1 MANQPNQKLKIL
13 RILQML
19 FEQTDST
26 HGITTQEIIDN
37 LAMQGIS
44 AERKS
49 IYRDMKV
56 LEQFGLAVKSSD
68 KKWRLTERPLQLEE
82 LIMLVDAVQSAPF
95 LTEEITDEL
104 IGRIQRL
111 ASRNQRVML
120 ERRIDVPSRIKMQN
134 QSVLE
139 NLDIIQQAMRQKR
152 KVAFKYFSYN
162 IKKQKELRRD
172 AHEYVLTPIRLIYA
186 DEFYYMIV
194 FSDHY
199 ADMEGHYAFNP
210 YRVDRMVDVHVSD
223 EPATK
228 DPRIANY
235 TTEDHLSP
243 SFGIY
248 AAKKVPVILEFDQ
261 EAMNPIIDKFG
272 INAVIFEKKRG
283 RARARVKAPLSP
295 QFYGWLL
302 QLGPLVKLISP
313 TEAVNEFNALLDQTL
328 NRYKNAYSICSEA
341 ARKIIT
347 QEQFLELVD
356 YIKEKLEVHIDA
368 ERNGILFETETE
380 FTRVAWLAAEQWLAK
395 QGIDNGMPHHP
406 PQPIEKIISGRK
418 HAHYFASISTTRYQA
433 YGQILGEA
441 IIALNPINFAAEEY
455 RASFT
460 NTFELYDQEWG
471 NGFVFNILPLMN
483 KWERIDPIET
493 DTLHA
498 TISRCYLPHG
508 AYYELQCNRYSK
520 PLYDDED
527 NASDAAPTA
536 DSLIC
541 ERVFFADPNH
551 GIPKTELQPW
561 SGTCKAN
568 GGYKAA
574 LRHWQR
580 NAYRYAFTD
589 LPLSASK
596 QTAEQA
602 TKHRSRTSKK
612 KQ

>member
-1 MANQPNQKLKIL
+1 
-13 RILQML
+13 
-19 FEQTDST
+19 
-26 HGITTQEIIDN
+26 
-37 LAMQGIS
+37 
-44 AERKS
+44 
-49 IYRDMKV
+49 
-56 LEQFGLAVKSSD
+56 
-68 KKWRLTERPLQLEE
+68 
-82 LIMLVDAVQSAPF
+82 
-95 LTEEITDEL
+95 
-104 IGRIQRL
+104 
-111 ASRNQRVML
+111 
-120 ERRIDVPSRIKMQN
+120 
-134 QSVLE
+134 
-139 NLDIIQQAMRQKR
+139 
-152 KVAFKYFSYN
+152 
-162 IKKQKELRRD
+162 
-172 AHEYVLTPIRLIYA
+172 
-186 DEFYYMIV
+186 MIV

-235 TTEDHLSP
+235 TTEEHLSP

-248 AAKKVPVILEFDQ
+248 AAKKVPIELEFDQ

-272 INAVIFEKKRG
+272 VNAVVFKKKRG
-283 RARARVKAPLSP
+283 RARAYVKAPLSP

-313 TEAVNEFNALLDQTL
+313 TEAVDEFNALLEQTL

-341 ARKIIT
+341 ARKVIT
-347 QEQFLELVD
+347 QEQFLDLVNHVKD
-356 YIKEKLEVHIDA
+356 KVETHIAA
-368 ERNGILFETETE
+368 ERNGALFETETQ
-380 FTRVAWLAAEQWLAK
+380 FNTIAWLAAEQWLAK
-395 QGIDNGMPHHP
+395 QGINNGMPHHP
-406 PQPIEKIISGRK
+406 PQPIEKIISGKK
-418 HAHYFASISTTRYQA
+418 HAHYFASVNTTYYQA

-460 NTFELYDQEWG
+460 DTFKLYDQEWG
-471 NGFVFNILPLMN
+471 NGFVFNILPRIN

-493 DTLHA
+493 DTLHT

-508 AYYELQCNRYSK
+508 AYYELQRNRNSK

-541 ERVFFADPNH
+541 ERAFFADPNH

-561 SGTCKAN
+561 SGTCTAN
-568 GGYKAA
+568 GGHKAA

-589 LPLSASK
+589 LPFS
-596 QTAEQA
+596 TPER
-602 TKHRSRTSKK
+602 TTERPIKHHSRKSRK

>member
-1 MANQPNQKLKIL
+1 MANQPHQKLKTL

-26 HGITTQEIIDN
+26 HGLTTQEIIDN
-37 LAMQGIS
+37 LAAQGIP
-44 AERKS
+44 AERKA
-49 IYRDMKV
+49 IYRDIEILK
-56 LEQFGLAVKSSD
+56 QFGLAIEHPND
-68 KKWRLTERPLQLEE
+68 RWRLTERPLQLEE
-82 LIMLVDAVQSAPF
+82 LIMLVDAVQSSPF
-95 LTEEITDEL
+95 LTEEITDDL
-104 IGRIQRL
+104 IGRIQQL
-111 ASRNQRVML
+111 ASRNQRALL

-139 NLDIIQQAMRQKR
+139 NLDIIQQAMREKR

-162 IKKQKELRRD
+162 IDKKKELRRD
-172 AHEYVLTPIRLIYA
+172 GHEYILTPIRLIYA

-235 TTEDHLSP
+235 TTEEHLSP

-248 AAKKVPVILEFDQ
+248 AAKKVPIELEFDQ

-272 INAVIFEKKRG
+272 VNAVVFKKKRG
-283 RARARVKAPLSP
+283 RARAYVKAPLSP

-313 TEAVNEFNALLDQTL
+313 TEAVDEFNALLEQTL

-341 ARKIIT
+341 ARKVIT
-347 QEQFLELVD
+347 QEQFLDLVNHVKD
-356 YIKEKLEVHIDA
+356 KVETHIA
-368 ERNGILFETETE
+368 TERNGALFETETQ
-380 FTRVAWLAAEQWLAK
+380 FNTIAWLAAEQWLAK
-395 QGIDNGMPHHP
+395 QGINNGMPHHP
-406 PQPIEKIISGRK
+406 PQPIEKIISGKK
-418 HAHYFASISTTRYQA
+418 HAHYFASVNTTHYQA

-455 RASFT
+455 LASFT
-460 NTFELYDQEWG
+460 DTFKLYDQEWG
-471 NGFVFNILPLMN
+471 NGFVFNILPRIN

-493 DTLHA
+493 DTLHT
-498 TISRCYLPHG
+498 TISQCYLPHG
-508 AYYELQCNRYSK
+508 AYYELQRNHNSK

-541 ERVFFADPNH
+541 ERAFFADPNH

-580 NAYRYAFTD
+580 NAYRYTFTD
-589 LPLSASK
+589 LPFS
-596 QTAEQA
+596 TPER
-602 TKHRSRTSKK
+602 TTERPIKHHSRKSRK

>member
-1 MANQPNQKLKIL
+1 MANQPHQKLKIL

-26 HGITTQEIIDN
+26 HGLTTQEIVDN
-37 LAMQGIS
+37 LAAQGIP
-44 AERKS
+44 AERKA
-49 IYRDMKV
+49 IYRDMDI
-56 LEQFGLAVKSSD
+56 LEQFGLAIDNPD

-104 IGRIQRL
+104 IGRIQQL
-111 ASRNQRVML
+111 ASLNQRAL
-120 ERRIDVPSRIKMQN
+120 LKRRIDVPSRVKMQN

-139 NLDIIQQAMRQKR
+139 NLDIIQQAMREKR

-162 IKKQKELRRD
+162 MDKKKELRRD
-172 AHEYVLTPIRLIYA
+172 GHEYLLTPIRLIYA

-235 TTEDHLSP
+235 ITEDHLSP

-248 AAKKVPVILEFDQ
+248 AAKKVPIELEFDQ

-272 INAVIFEKKRG
+272 VNAVVFKKKRG
-283 RARARVKAPLSP
+283 RARAYVKAPLSP

-313 TEAVNEFNALLDQTL
+313 TEAVNEFNVLLDQTL

-356 YIKEKLEVHIDA
+356 YIKEKLEVHIDT
-368 ERNGILFETETE
+368 ERNGVLFETEAE
-380 FTRVAWLAAEQWLAK
+380 FARVAWLAAEQWLAK
-395 QGIDNGMPHHP
+395 QGIDDGMPHHP
-406 PQPIEKIISGRK
+406 PKPIEANRGARRHTIYIGT
-418 HAHYFASISTTRYQA
+418 INTDRYLA

-441 IIALNPINFAAEEY
+441 IIALNPINFAADEH
-455 RASFT
+455 RTSFT

-471 NGFVFNILPLMN
+471 KGFIFETLPRTN
-483 KWERIDPIET
+483 KWEIIDRKET
-493 DTLHA
+493 DAIHT
-498 TISRCYLPHG
+498 TISLFSLPGG
-508 AYYELQCNRYSK
+508 AYYELQRDRTRT
-520 PLYDDED
+520 PLSGDGD

-541 ERVFFADPNH
+541 ERIFFADPNH

-561 SGTCKAN
+561 SGTHKGN
-568 GGYKAA
+568 GGFKAA

-589 LPLSASK
+589 LPLD
-596 QTAEQA
+596 TPEQA
-602 TKHRSRTSKK
+602 AKRTTKHPNHTPKK
-612 KQ
+612 VQ

>member
-1 MANQPNQKLKIL
+1 MANQPHQKLKIL

-19 FEQTDST
+19 FEQTDNT
-26 HGITTQEIIDN
+26 HGLTTQEIVDN
-37 LAMQGIS
+37 LAAQGIP
-44 AERKS
+44 AERKA
-49 IYRDMKV
+49 IYRDMDV
-56 LEQFGLAVKSSD
+56 LEQFGLAIDNPD

-82 LIMLVDAVQSAPF
+82 LIMLVDAVQSSPF

-104 IGRIQRL
+104 IGRIQQL
-111 ASRNQRVML
+111 ASRNQRSLL
-120 ERRIDVPSRIKMQN
+120 ERRIDVPSRVKMQN

-139 NLDIIQQAMRQKR
+139 NLDIIQQAMREKR
-152 KVAFKYFSYN
+152 KVTFKYFSYN
-162 IKKQKELRRD
+162 IDKKKELRRD
-172 AHEYVLTPIRLIYA
+172 GQEYILTPIRLIYA

-235 TTEDHLSP
+235 ITEEHLSL

-248 AAKKVPVILEFDQ
+248 AAKKVPIELEFDQ

-272 INAVIFEKKRG
+272 VNAVVFKKKRG
-283 RARARVKAPLSP
+283 RARAYVKAPLSP

-313 TEAVNEFNALLDQTL
+313 TEAVDEFNVLLEQTF

-341 ARKIIT
+341 ARKVIT
-347 QEQFLELVD
+347 QEQFLDLVSH
-356 YIKEKLEVHIDA
+356 IKEKLEAHITT
-368 ERNGILFETETE
+368 ERNSALFETETE
-380 FTRVAWLAAEQWLAK
+380 FTRVALLAAEQWLTK
-395 QGIDNGMPHHP
+395 QSIDNGMPHRP

-418 HAHYFASISTTRYQA
+418 HAHYFASISTIRYQA

-455 RASFT
+455 RALFT
-460 NTFELYDQEWG
+460 DTFELYDQEWG
-471 NGFVFNILPLMN
+471 NGFIFNILPLIN

-493 DTLHA
+493 N
-498 TISRCYLPHG
+498 TIHTTIHRLSLPHG
-508 AYYELQCNRYSK
+508 AYYELQRNRYSK
-520 PLYDDED
+520 PLYNDEN
-527 NASDAAPTA
+527 NASNAAPTA
-536 DSLIC
+536 DSLIR

-589 LPLSASK
+589 LPFS
-596 QTAEQA
+596 TPERA
-602 TKHRSRTSKK
+602 TERPIKHHSRKSKK

>member
-1 MANQPNQKLKIL
+1 MANQPYQKLKTL

-26 HGITTQEIIDN
+26 HGLTTQEIVDN
-37 LAMQGIS
+37 LAAQGIP
-44 AERKS
+44 AERKA
-49 IYRDMKV
+49 IYRDIEILK
-56 LEQFGLAVKSSD
+56 QFGLAIEHPND
-68 KKWRLTERPLQLEE
+68 RWRLTERPLQLEE

-95 LTEEITDEL
+95 LTEEITDDL
-104 IGRIQRL
+104 IGRIQQL
-111 ASRNQRVML
+111 ASRDQRALL

-134 QSVLE
+134 QNVLE
-139 NLDIIQQAMRQKR
+139 NLDIIQQAMREKR

-162 IKKQKELRRD
+162 IKKEKELRRD
-172 AHEYVLTPIRLIYA
+172 GQEYVLTPIRLIYA

-210 YRVDRMVDVHVSD
+210 YRVDRMVEVRVSD

-235 TTEDHLSP
+235 ITEDHLSP

-248 AAKKVPVILEFDQ
+248 AAKKVPIELEFDQ

-272 INAVIFEKKRG
+272 VNAVVFKKKRG
-283 RARARVKAPLSP
+283 RARAYVKAPLSP

-313 TEAVNEFNALLDQTL
+313 TEAVNEFNALLNQTL

-347 QEQFLELVD
+347 QEQFLELVNHV
-356 YIKEKLEVHIDA
+356 KEKVETHIA
-368 ERNGILFETETE
+368 TERNGALFETETE
-380 FTRVAWLAAEQWLAK
+380 FSTIAWLAAEQWLAK
-395 QGIDNGMPHHP
+395 QGINNGMPHHP
-406 PQPIEKIISGRK
+406 PQPIEKNISGKK
-418 HAHYFASISTTRYQA
+418 HAHYFASVNTTYYPA

-455 RASFT
+455 RASFID
-460 NTFELYDQEWG
+460 TFELYDQEWG
-471 NGFVFNILPLMN
+471 NGFVFDILPRIN

-493 DTLHA
+493 DTLHT
-498 TISRCYLPHG
+498 TISRCYLPQG
-508 AYYELQCNRYSK
+508 AYYELQRNRNSK

-541 ERVFFADPNH
+541 ERAFFADPNH

-589 LPLSASK
+589 LPFS
-596 QTAEQA
+596 TPER
-602 TKHRSRTSKK
+602 TTERPIKHHSRKSRK

>member
-1 MANQPNQKLKIL
+1 MANQPHQKLKTL

-26 HGITTQEIIDN
+26 HGLTTQEIIDN
-37 LAMQGIS
+37 LAAQGIP
-44 AERKS
+44 AERKA
-49 IYRDMKV
+49 IYRDIEILK
-56 LEQFGLAVKSSD
+56 QFGLAIDNPD

-82 LIMLVDAVQSAPF
+82 LIMLVDAVQSSPF

-104 IGRIQRL
+104 IDRIQQL
-111 ASRNQRVML
+111 ASLNQRALL

-139 NLDIIQQAMRQKR
+139 NLDIIQQAMREKR

-162 IKKQKELRRD
+162 IDKKKELRRD
-172 AHEYVLTPIRLIYA
+172 GHEYILTPIRLIYA

-235 TTEDHLSP
+235 ITEEHLSP

-248 AAKKVPVILEFDQ
+248 AAKKVPIELEFDQ

-272 INAVIFEKKRG
+272 VDAVVFKKKRG
-283 RARARVKAPLSP
+283 RARAYVKAPLSP

-313 TEAVNEFNALLDQTL
+313 TEAVNEFNALLEQTF

-341 ARKIIT
+341 ARKVIT
-347 QEQFLELVD
+347 QEQFLDLVNHV
-356 YIKEKLEVHIDA
+356 KEKVETHIA
-368 ERNGILFETETE
+368 TERNGTLFETETE
-380 FTRVAWLAAEQWLAK
+380 FSTIAWLAAEQWLAK
-395 QGIDNGMPHHP
+395 QGINNGMPHHP
-406 PQPIEKIISGRK
+406 PQPIEKIISGKK
-418 HAHYFASISTTRYQA
+418 HAHYFASVNTTHYQA

-460 NTFELYDQEWG
+460 DTFKLYDQEWG
-471 NGFVFNILPLMN
+471 NGFVFNILPRIN

-493 DTLHA
+493 DTLHT
-498 TISRCYLPHG
+498 TISRCYFPHG
-508 AYYELQCNRYSK
+508 AYYELQRNRNSK

-541 ERVFFADPNH
+541 ERAFFADPNH

-589 LPLSASK
+589 LPFS
-596 QTAEQA
+596 TPER
-602 TKHRSRTSKK
+602 TTERPIKHHSRKSRK

>member
-1 MANQPNQKLKIL
+1 MANQPHQKLKTL

-26 HGITTQEIIDN
+26 HGLTTQEIVDN
-37 LAMQGIS
+37 LAAQGIP
-44 AERKS
+44 AERKA
-49 IYRDMKV
+49 IYRDIEILK
-56 LEQFGLAVKSSD
+56 QFGLAIEHPND
-68 KKWRLTERPLQLEE
+68 RWRLTERLLQLEE

-104 IGRIQRL
+104 IGRIQQL
-111 ASRNQRVML
+111 ASRDQRALL

-134 QSVLE
+134 QNVLE
-139 NLDIIQQAMRQKR
+139 NLDIIQQAMREKR

-162 IKKQKELRRD
+162 IKKEKELRRD
-172 AHEYVLTPIRLIYA
+172 GQEYVLTPIRLIYA

-210 YRVDRMVDVHVSD
+210 YRVDRMVEVRVSD

-235 TTEDHLSP
+235 ITEDHLSP

-248 AAKKVPVILEFDQ
+248 AAKKVPIELEFDQ

-272 INAVIFEKKRG
+272 VNAVVFKKKRG
-283 RARARVKAPLSP
+283 RARAYVKAPLSP

-313 TEAVNEFNALLDQTL
+313 TEAVDEFNALLEQTL

-341 ARKIIT
+341 ARKVIT
-347 QEQFLELVD
+347 QEQFLELVNHVKD
-356 YIKEKLEVHIDA
+356 KVETHIA
-368 ERNGILFETETE
+368 TERNGALFETETQ
-380 FTRVAWLAAEQWLAK
+380 FNTIAWLAAEQWLAK
-395 QGIDNGMPHHP
+395 QGINNGMPHHP
-406 PQPIEKIISGRK
+406 PQPIEKIISGKK
-418 HAHYFASISTTRYQA
+418 HAHYFASVNTTHYQA

-441 IIALNPINFAAEEY
+441 IIALNPINFTAEEY

-460 NTFELYDQEWG
+460 DTFKLYDQEWG
-471 NGFVFNILPLMN
+471 NGFVFNILPRIN

-493 DTLHA
+493 DTLHT

-508 AYYELQCNRYSK
+508 AYYELQRNRNSK

-541 ERVFFADPNH
+541 ERAFFADPNH

-589 LPLSASK
+589 LPFS
-596 QTAEQA
+596 TPER
-602 TKHRSRTSKK
+602 TTERPIKHHSRKSRK

>member
-1 MANQPNQKLKIL
+1 
-13 RILQML
+13 
-19 FEQTDST
+19 
-26 HGITTQEIIDN
+26 
-37 LAMQGIS
+37 
-44 AERKS
+44 
-49 IYRDMKV
+49 
-56 LEQFGLAVKSSD
+56 
-68 KKWRLTERPLQLEE
+68 
-82 LIMLVDAVQSAPF
+82 
-95 LTEEITDEL
+95 
-104 IGRIQRL
+104 
-111 ASRNQRVML
+111 ASLNQRALL

-134 QSVLE
+134 QNVLE
-139 NLDIIQQAMRQKR
+139 NLDIIQQAMREKR

-162 IKKQKELRRD
+162 MDKEKELRRD
-172 AHEYVLTPIRLIYA
+172 GHEYILTPIRLIYA

-235 TTEDHLSP
+235 ITEEHLSP

-248 AAKKVPVILEFDQ
+248 AAKKVPIELEFDQ

-272 INAVIFEKKRG
+272 VNAVVFKKKRG
-283 RARARVKAPLSP
+283 RARAYVKAPLSP

-313 TEAVNEFNALLDQTL
+313 TEAVDEFNALLEQTF

-341 ARKIIT
+341 ARKVIT

-356 YIKEKLEVHIDA
+356 CIKEKLEAHIDA
-368 ERNGILFETETE
+368 ERNGVLFETETE
-380 FTRVAWLAAEQWLAK
+380 FARVAWLAAEQWLAK
-395 QGIDNGMPHHP
+395 QGIDDGMPHRP
-406 PQPIEKIISGRK
+406 PKPIETTVRGRK
-418 HAHYFASISTTRYQA
+418 HTGYFASVNDKHYLV

-441 IIALNPINFAAEEY
+441 IIALNPINFAADEH
-455 RASFT
+455 RTSFT

-471 NGFVFNILPLMN
+471 NGFVFDALPPIN
-483 KWERIDPIET
+483 KWKRIDHIKT
-493 DTLHA
+493 DTIHT

-508 AYYELQCNRYSK
+508 AYYELQRNRNSK

-541 ERVFFADPNH
+541 ERVFFADPDH

-561 SGTCKAN
+561 SGT
-568 GGYKAA
+568 YKGSGSFKTA

-580 NAYRYAFTD
+580 NAYRYAFTG
-589 LPLSASK
+589 LPLDTPEQTAK
-596 QTAEQA
+596 QTS
-602 TKHRSRTSKK
+602 KHPNRKSKK

>member
-1 MANQPNQKLKIL
+1 MANQPHQKLKTL
-13 RILQML
+13 QILQML

-26 HGITTQEIIDN
+26 HGLTTQEIIDN
-37 LAMQGIS
+37 LAAQGIP
-44 AERKS
+44 AERKA
-49 IYRDMKV
+49 IYRDIEILK
-56 LEQFGLAVKSSD
+56 QFGLAIEHPND
-68 KKWRLTERPLQLEE
+68 RWRLTERPLQLEE

-95 LTEEITDEL
+95 LTEEITDDL
-104 IGRIQRL
+104 IGRIQQL
-111 ASRNQRVML
+111 ASRDQRALL

-139 NLDIIQQAMRQKR
+139 NLDIIQQAMREKR

-162 IKKQKELRRD
+162 IDKKKELRRD
-172 AHEYVLTPIRLIYA
+172 GHEYILTPIRLIYA

-235 TTEDHLSP
+235 ITEEHLSP

-248 AAKKVPVILEFDQ
+248 AAKKVPIELEFDQ

-272 INAVIFEKKRG
+272 VDAVVFKKKRG
-283 RARARVKAPLSP
+283 RARAYVKAPLSP

-313 TEAVNEFNALLDQTL
+313 TEAVDEFNALLEQTF

-341 ARKIIT
+341 ARKVIT
-347 QEQFLELVD
+347 QEQFLDLVNHV
-356 YIKEKLEVHIDA
+356 KEKVETHIA
-368 ERNGILFETETE
+368 TERNGALFETETE
-380 FTRVAWLAAEQWLAK
+380 FSTIAWLAAEQWLAK
-395 QGIDNGMPHHP
+395 QGINNGMPHHP
-406 PQPIEKIISGRK
+406 PQPIEKIISGKK
-418 HAHYFASISTTRYQA
+418 HAHYFASVNTTYYQA

-455 RASFT
+455 RASFID
-460 NTFELYDQEWG
+460 TFELYDQEWG
-471 NGFVFNILPLMN
+471 NGFVFDILPRIN

-493 DTLHA
+493 DAIHT
-498 TISRCYLPHG
+498 TIHQLSLSHG
-508 AYYELQCNRYSK
+508 AYYELQRNRYSK
-520 PLYDDED
+520 PLYNDEN
-527 NASDAAPTA
+527 NASNAAPTA
-536 DSLIC
+536 DSLIR
-541 ERVFFADPNH
+541 ERAFFADPNH

-568 GGYKAA
+568 GGYKAT

-580 NAYRYAFTD
+580 NAYRYAFAD
-589 LPLSASK
+589 LPLNTEQA
-596 QTAEQA
+596 AEQA
-602 TKHRSRTSKK
+602 TKHRGRKSKK

>member
-1 MANQPNQKLKIL
+1 MVNQPHQKLKTL

-26 HGITTQEIIDN
+26 HGLTTQEIIDN
-37 LAMQGIS
+37 LAAQGIP
-44 AERKS
+44 AERKA
-49 IYRDMKV
+49 IYRDIEILK
-56 LEQFGLAVKSSD
+56 QFGLAIEHPND
-68 KKWRLTERPLQLEE
+68 RWRLTERPLQLEE
-82 LIMLVDAVQSAPF
+82 LIMLVDAVQSSPF

-104 IGRIQRL
+104 IDRIQQL
-111 ASRNQRVML
+111 ASLNQRALL

-134 QSVLE
+134 QNVLE
-139 NLDIIQQAMRQKR
+139 NLDIIQQAMREKR

-162 IKKQKELRRD
+162 IKKEKKLRRD
-172 AHEYVLTPIRLIYA
+172 GQEYVLTPIRLIYA

-235 TTEDHLSP
+235 ITEEHLSP

-248 AAKKVPVILEFDQ
+248 AAKKVPIELEFDQ

-272 INAVIFEKKRG
+272 VDAVVFKKKRG
-283 RARARVKAPLSP
+283 RARAYVKAPLSP

-313 TEAVNEFNALLDQTL
+313 TEAVNEFNALLEQTL

-341 ARKIIT
+341 ARKVIT
-347 QEQFLELVD
+347 QEQFLDLVNHVKD
-356 YIKEKLEVHIDA
+356 KVETHIA
-368 ERNGILFETETE
+368 TECNGALFETETE
-380 FTRVAWLAAEQWLAK
+380 FSTIAWLAAEQWLTK
-395 QGIDNGMPHHP
+395 QGINNGMPHHP
-406 PQPIEKIISGRK
+406 PQPIEKIISGKK
-418 HAHYFASISTTRYQA
+418 HAHYFASVNTTHYQA

-460 NTFELYDQEWG
+460 DTFKLYDQEWG
-471 NGFVFNILPLMN
+471 NGFVFNILPQIN
-483 KWERIDPIET
+483 KWERIEAIGT
-493 DTLHA
+493 SICNTS
-498 TISRCYLPHG
+498 ISRCYLPHG
-508 AYYELQCNRYSK
+508 AYYELQRNHNSK

-541 ERVFFADPNH
+541 ERAFFADPNH

-589 LPLSASK
+589 LPFSAPER
-596 QTAEQA
+596 TTERPI
-602 TKHRSRTSKK
+602 KHHSRKSRK

>member
-1 MANQPNQKLKIL
+1 MANQPHQKLKTL

-26 HGITTQEIIDN
+26 HGLTTQEIIDN
-37 LAMQGIS
+37 LAAQGIP
-44 AERKS
+44 AERKA
-49 IYRDMKV
+49 IYRDIEILK
-56 LEQFGLAVKSSD
+56 QFGLAIEHPND
-68 KKWRLTERPLQLEE
+68 RWRLTERPLQLEE

-95 LTEEITDEL
+95 LTEEITDDL
-104 IGRIQRL
+104 IGRIQQL
-111 ASRNQRVML
+111 ASRNQRALL

-139 NLDIIQQAMRQKR
+139 NLGIIQQAMREKR

-162 IKKQKELRRD
+162 IDKKKELRRD
-172 AHEYVLTPIRLIYA
+172 GHEYILTPIRLIYA

-210 YRVDRMVDVHVSD
+210 YRVDRMVDIHVSD

-235 TTEDHLSP
+235 ITEEHLSP

-248 AAKKVPVILEFDQ
+248 AAKKVPIELEFDQ

-272 INAVIFEKKRG
+272 VNAVVFKKKRG
-283 RARARVKAPLSP
+283 RARAYVKAPLSP

-313 TEAVNEFNALLDQTL
+313 TEAVDEFNALLEQTL

-341 ARKIIT
+341 ARKVIT
-347 QEQFLELVD
+347 QEQFLDLVNHVKD
-356 YIKEKLEVHIDA
+356 KVETHIA
-368 ERNGILFETETE
+368 TERNGALFETETQ
-380 FTRVAWLAAEQWLAK
+380 FNTIAWLAAEQWLAK
-395 QGIDNGMPHHP
+395 QGINNGMPHHP
-406 PQPIEKIISGRK
+406 PQPIEKIISGKK
-418 HAHYFASISTTRYQA
+418 HAHYFASVNTTHYQA

-460 NTFELYDQEWG
+460 DTFKLYDQEWG
-471 NGFVFNILPLMN
+471 NGFVFNILPRIN

-493 DTLHA
+493 DTLHT

-508 AYYELQCNRYSK
+508 AYYELQRNRNSK

-541 ERVFFADPNH
+541 EHAFFADPNH

-589 LPLSASK
+589 LPFS
-596 QTAEQA
+596 TPER
-602 TKHRSRTSKK
+602 TTERPIKHHSRKSRK

>member
-1 MANQPNQKLKIL
+1 MANQPHQKLKTL

-19 FEQTDST
+19 FEQTDRT
-26 HGITTQEIIDN
+26 HGLTTQEIVDN
-37 LAMQGIS
+37 LAAQGIP
-44 AERKS
+44 AERKA
-49 IYRDMKV
+49 IYRDIEILK
-56 LEQFGLAVKSSD
+56 QFGLAIEHPND
-68 KKWRLTERPLQLEE
+68 RWRLTERPLQLEE

-104 IGRIQRL
+104 IGHIQQL
-111 ASRNQRVML
+111 ASRDQRALL
-120 ERRIDVPSRIKMQN
+120 ERRIDVPSRVKMQN
-134 QSVLE
+134 QNVLE
-139 NLDIIQQAMRQKR
+139 NLDIIQQAMREKR

-162 IKKQKELRRD
+162 MDKEKELRHD
-172 AHEYVLTPIRLIYA
+172 GHEYILTPIRLIYA

-235 TTEDHLSP
+235 ITEEHLSL

-248 AAKKVPVILEFDQ
+248 AAKKVPIELEFDQ

-272 INAVIFEKKRG
+272 VNAVIFKKKRG
-283 RARARVKAPLSP
+283 RARAYVKAPLSP

-313 TEAVNEFNALLDQTL
+313 TEAVDEFNALLEQTF

-341 ARKIIT
+341 ARKVIT

-356 YIKEKLEVHIDA
+356 CIKEKLEAHIDA
-368 ERNGILFETETE
+368 ERNGVLFETEAE
-380 FTRVAWLAAEQWLAK
+380 FARVAWLAAEQWLAK
-395 QGIDNGMPHHP
+395 QGIDDGMPHRP
-406 PQPIEKIISGRK
+406 PKPIETTVRGRK
-418 HAHYFASISTTRYQA
+418 HTGYFASVNDKHYLV

-441 IIALNPINFAAEEY
+441 IIALNPINFAADEH
-455 RASFT
+455 RTSFT

-471 NGFVFNILPLMN
+471 NGFVFDALPPIN
-483 KWERIDPIET
+483 KWKRIDHIKT
-493 DTLHA
+493 DTIHT
-498 TISRCYLPHG
+498 TISRFSLPHG
-508 AYYELQCNRYSK
+508 AYYESQRDRARV
-520 PLYDDED
+520 PLSDDGD
-527 NASDAAPTA
+527 NANNATPAIGP
-536 DSLIC
+536 LIC
-541 ERVFFADPNH
+541 ERVFFADPDH

-561 SGTCKAN
+561 SGT
-568 GGYKAA
+568 YKGSGSFKTA

-589 LPLSASK
+589 LPLDTPEQTAK
-596 QTAEQA
+596 QTS
-602 TKHRSRTSKK
+602 KHPNRKSKK

>member
-1 MANQPNQKLKIL
+1 MANQPHQKLKTL

-26 HGITTQEIIDN
+26 HGLTTQEIVDN
-37 LAMQGIS
+37 LAAQGIP
-44 AERKS
+44 AERKA
-49 IYRDMKV
+49 IYRDIEILK
-56 LEQFGLAVKSSD
+56 QFGLAIEHPND
-68 KKWRLTERPLQLEE
+68 RWRLTERPLQLEE

-104 IGRIQRL
+104 IGHIQQL
-111 ASRNQRVML
+111 ASRDQRALL
-120 ERRIDVPSRIKMQN
+120 ERRIDVPSRVKMQN
-134 QSVLE
+134 QNVLE
-139 NLDIIQQAMRQKR
+139 NLDIIQQAMREKR
-152 KVAFKYFSYN
+152 KVVFKYFSYN
-162 IKKQKELRRD
+162 MDKEKELRRD
-172 AHEYVLTPIRLIYA
+172 GHEYILTPIRLIYA

-235 TTEDHLSP
+235 ITEEHLSP

-248 AAKKVPVILEFDQ
+248 AAKKVPIELEFDQ

-272 INAVIFEKKRG
+272 VNAVVFKKKRG
-283 RARARVKAPLSP
+283 RARAYVKAPLSP

-313 TEAVNEFNALLDQTL
+313 TEAVNEFNALLEQTF

-341 ARKIIT
+341 ARKVIT
-347 QEQFLELVD
+347 QEQFLDLVNHV
-356 YIKEKLEVHIDA
+356 KEKVETHIA
-368 ERNGILFETETE
+368 TERNGALFETETE
-380 FTRVAWLAAEQWLAK
+380 FSTIAWLAAEQWLAK
-395 QGIDNGMPHHP
+395 QGINNGMPHHP
-406 PQPIEKIISGRK
+406 PQPIEKIISGKK
-418 HAHYFASISTTRYQA
+418 HAHYFASVNTTYYQA

-455 RASFT
+455 HASFT
-460 NTFELYDQEWG
+460 DTFKLYDQEWG
-471 NGFVFNILPLMN
+471 NGFVFDILPRIN

-493 DTLHA
+493 DTLHT
-498 TISRCYLPHG
+498 TISRCYLSHG
-508 AYYELQCNRYSK
+508 AYYELQRNRNSK

-541 ERVFFADPNH
+541 ERAFFADPNH

-589 LPLSASK
+589 LPFS
-596 QTAEQA
+596 TPER
-602 TKHRSRTSKK
+602 TTERPIKHHSRKSRK